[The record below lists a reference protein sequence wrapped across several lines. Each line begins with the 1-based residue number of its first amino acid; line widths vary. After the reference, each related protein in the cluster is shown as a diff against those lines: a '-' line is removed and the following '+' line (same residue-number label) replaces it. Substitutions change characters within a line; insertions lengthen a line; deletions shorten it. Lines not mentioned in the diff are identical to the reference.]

1 MTANLRLH
9 CTSKSTC
16 IAHLVTVQSLYFS
29 IYIAYDYEEVDTTL
43 SGLAGGFFAP
53 PSLSLNAYQD
63 GVAEQLEGFV
73 LLLEIVQSELDGR
86 DVGNV
91 SLSRSAYLVRINQS
105 GIPSSQAFFCI

>member
-9 CTSKSTC
+9 CTSKSVC
-16 IAHLVTVQSLYFS
+16 QSNHFIS
-29 IYIAYDYEEVDTTL
+29 PFIIAYDYEAVDTTL
-43 SGLAGGFFAP
+43 SGLAGGFFLAP
-53 PSLSLNAYQD
+53 LLSLNAYQD
-63 GVAEQLEGFV
+63 GLAEQLEGFV
-73 LLLEIVQSELDGR
+73 LLLEIVQSELDAR